1 VPPACRRA
9 PHGCGSNGTAG
20 GNGVTDTLAA
30 VEATSRSAMAD
41 LRRLLALLRDRVQAV
56 VYAHRYGLHSNFTD

>member
-1 VPPACRRA
+1 
-9 PHGCGSNGTAG
+9 
-20 GNGVTDTLAA
+20 LAA

-56 VYAHRYGLHSNFTD
+56 VYAHRYGLHSNFTN